1 MAPMPLMVCQSTT
14 PTLVSTI
21 LASVKPKLTLN
32 TCTATEFTTL
42 ESTPT
47 DTTDMPCQRSTAMLL
62 PQSTLDTTES
72 ITAYTTESTTPTL
85 ESTILASVMLKL
97 TLNLSTTL
105 TLDTHTLLDTL
116 VTPDTLPHTPMA
128 TSTTDIT
135 SKDQD

>member
-1 MAPMPLMVCQSTT
+1 M
-14 PTLVSTI
+14 
-21 LASVKPKLTLN
+21 KPKLTLN

-72 ITAYTTESTTPTL
+72 TTAYTTESTTPTL

-105 TLDTHTLLDTL
+105 MLESTILASVML
-116 VTPDTLPHTPMA
+116 TPDTLV
-128 TSTTDIT
+128 
-135 SKDQD
+135 